1 MNAET
6 DRRKSG
12 VYKYRTGTTS
22 EPVSIGDAIRQMVD
36 SLGIAERLKEQRVL
50 SLWEEI
56 VWEEIVG
63 KDIASVTQVNGFRGE
78 QGELTV
84 SAQNSTQSDW
94 LRYQC
99 DTIRQ
104 NLNREVGGDVVKT
117 IRLKVDPSIRL

>member
-22 EPVSIGDAIRQMVD
+22 EPVSVGDAIRQVVD

-56 VWEEIVG
+56 VG
-63 KDIASVTQVNGFRGE
+63 KDIASVTQVKGFRWG
-78 QGELTV
+78 QLSVSVQNPTWRHWLTF
-84 SAQNSTQSDW
+84 
-94 LRYQC
+94 QC
-99 DTIRQ
+99 ETIRQ
-104 NLNREVGGDVVKT
+104 NLNREVGGDVVKM
-117 IRLKVDPSIRL
+117 IRLQ

>member
-12 VYKYRTGTTS
+12 VYKYRAGTTS
-22 EPVSIGDAIRQMVD
+22 EPVSAGDTIRQLVD
-36 SLGIAERLKEQRVL
+36 SLGLAEKLSEQRVL

-56 VWEEIVG
+56 VGE
-63 KDIASVTQVNGFRGE
+63 DIAAVTRADGFRGK

-84 SAQNSTQSDW
+84 SAQNPTCSHW
-94 LRYQC
+94 LALQRE
-99 DTIRQ
+99 TIRQ

-117 IRLKVDPSIRL
+117 IRLKIDSSIR

>member
-12 VYKYRTGTTS
+12 VYRYRANATS
-22 EPVSIGDAIRQMVD
+22 DPISAGDAIRQLVD
-36 SLGIAERLKEQRVL
+36 SLGLAKKLREQRVL

-63 KDIASVTQVNGFRGE
+63 KDIAAVTQAEGFRWG
-78 QGELTV
+78 QLFISV
-84 SAQNSTQSDW
+84 QHPAWNHW
-94 LRYQC
+94 LDLQLE
-99 DTIRQ
+99 TIRQ

-117 IRLKVDPSIRL
+117 IRLKVDPSIR

>member
-12 VYKYRTGTTS
+12 VYRYRANATS
-22 EPVSIGDAIRQMVD
+22 DPVAVGDAIRQVVD
-36 SLGIAERLKEQRVL
+36 NLGLAEKLREQRVL

-56 VWEEIVG
+56 VG
-63 KDIASVTQVNGFRGE
+63 KDIAAVTQVEGFRWG

-84 SAQNSTQSDW
+84 SAQNPIQSDW
-94 LRYQC
+94 LRYQRE
-99 DTIRQ
+99 TIRQ

-117 IRLKVDPSIRL
+117 IRLKVDPSIRR